1 MGGPSAGV
9 LLRRRL
15 SAAQHVELEQMLRSL
30 GERSD
35 GSAELS
41 IQTTIPIGED
51 YQSPGRPFSIHVN
64 ELVFEENGLAIEE
77 IGHILEENG
86 LTLEEMESQAI
97 IQGFGFLPEQEI
109 QLDAYCNGPQDH
121 RILGLLALALAERFN
136 GIIDFGGVLFP
147 PLTKSQDAIVWDANA
162 KWEDAEPFSRKLID
176 SMPGVAIAVPYT
188 TVSRT
193 WVYHIADTTFMRA
206 WLAQPH
212 FHMIK

>member
-15 SAAQHVELEQMLRSL
+15 SAAQHAELEQMLRSL

-35 GSAELS
+35 GSADLS
-41 IQTTIPIGED
+41 VQTTIPIGGD
-51 YQSPGRPFSIHVN
+51 YQSPGQPFSIHTY
-64 ELVFEENGLAIEE
+64 ELIFEENGLALEE
-77 IGHILEENG
+77 IVDILEENV
-86 LTLEEMESQAI
+86 LALEAMESQAI

-121 RILGLLALALAERFN
+121 RILGLLALAIAERFD

-147 PLTKSQDAIVWDANA
+147 PLTDGPYDFIWGP

-193 WVYHIADTTFMRA
+193 WVYHVADTTFMRA

>member
-15 SAAQHVELEQMLRSL
+15 SAAQHAELEQMLRSL

-35 GSAELS
+35 GSADLS
-41 IQTTIPIGED
+41 VQTTIPIGGD
-51 YQSPGRPFSIHVN
+51 YHSAGKPFGVHVN
-64 ELVFEENGLAIEE
+64 ELVSEENVLA
-77 IGHILEENG
+77 
-86 LTLEEMESQAI
+86 LEEMESQAI

-121 RILGLLALALAERFN
+121 RILGLLALAIAERFD
-136 GIIDFGGVLFP
+136 GIIDFGGLLFP
-147 PLTKSQDAIVWDANA
+147 PLTPNQKEFIWEPR
-162 KWEDAEPFSRKLID
+162 WEDAEPFSRKLID

-193 WVYHIADTTFMRA
+193 WVYHVADTTFMRA